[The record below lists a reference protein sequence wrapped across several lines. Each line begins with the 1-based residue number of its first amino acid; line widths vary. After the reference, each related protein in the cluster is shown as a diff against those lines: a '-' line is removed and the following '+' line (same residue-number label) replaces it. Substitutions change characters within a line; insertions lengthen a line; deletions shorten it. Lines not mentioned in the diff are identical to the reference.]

1 MKLRPILSELLGKLK
16 GCPACNSGVPIWF
29 QEREEIAQLVRVD
42 LDRMQLVGVVGL
54 EPAMKPRV
62 GVLYN
67 WIKRRICSSTGT
79 PAPSISCRSFL
90 DRSRSPIPGAAPPA
104 TPRAA
109 SKPDHLPRASRVALS
124 ADRPRRRPVDRER
137 RLLRRRPHVLG
148 LGRWR
153 QRYGF
158 LLVSEHLAAF
168 RVRSAAT
175 VDHHSGLHILMLPW
189 DDDVLA
195 MLAER
200 VAWSQDSLGA
210 QLLLENGVAH
220 HPGARQRHVQGGVH
234 EPTADAPQRVRAPPD
249 MDTLYVNSVNLGID
263 ADAFLDELD
272 LSTVREIH
280 VAGGNE
286 LFGVYLDSHAGACP
300 EPVWRLLARAAPR
313 CRSLA
318 CVTFEFHESYYPRLG
333 EAGILAEIARIR
345 QTLRE
350 ATGDEP
356 CRSPS
361 FNAPL
366 PI

>member
-1 MKLRPILSELLGKLK
+1 
-16 GCPACNSGVPIWF
+16 
-29 QEREEIAQLVRVD
+29 
-42 LDRMQLVGVVGL
+42 
-54 EPAMKPRV
+54 MKPRV

-67 WIKRRICSSTGT
+67 GT
-79 PAPSISCRSFL
+79 LDTFL
-90 DRSRSPIPGAAPPA
+90 DRHAGAVDFVSVIPDRFWTDFGRGAARRFVPLPDETISLERLA
-104 TPRAA
+104 SRFPLIAHGVGLSIASAA
-109 SKPDHLPRASRVALS
+109 SFDADHV
-124 ADRPRRRPVDRER
+124 RE
-137 RLLRRRPHVLG
+137 

-175 VDHHSGLHILMLPW
+175 VDHHSGLQIPLPW

-200 VAWSQDSLGA
+200 VARSQDSLGA
-210 QLLLENGVAH
+210 QLLLENGV
-220 HPGARQRHVQGGVH
+220 VH
-234 EPTADAPQRVRAPPD
+234 TPVRDSD
-249 MDTLYVNSVNLGID
+249 MSEAAFMNELTHRSGCGLLLDLHNLYVNSVNLGID

-356 CRSPS
+356 CRSPT